1 MKKNKELSR
10 ILPPSK
16 KIPKSYKSA
25 KTIEEVEKDISEA
38 IKSISKYKQDLTG
51 FSTPQVQKFPF
62 FSLPDTRRE
71 LVNSALESLWQFNKK
86 SLSTIGNALE
96 TQNKNTKSLNHLICI
111 LAIAEAQLYTELNSL
126 AKVDKKQAENVNK
139 LSADI
144 KDTVTKTNS
153 LSKIQVQMAL
163 LRKESLTNLGERF
176 TQIDDDISQK
186 ANQIEVDNLSDSVR
200 SQESEIA
207 QINESLKAKA
217 DESKV
222 NEINDLLTKK
232 ANQTEVD
239 DLLES
244 VKSHE
249 SIITQQN
256 GILENKAD
264 KSDLSLY
271 AKNNVVFSKEEVVK
285 KINNLWIAYGI
296 TTSTLLAGLIAS
308 FLI

>member
-1 MKKNKELSR
+1 M
-10 ILPPSK
+10 
-16 KIPKSYKSA
+16 
-25 KTIEEVEKDISEA
+25 
-38 IKSISKYKQDLTG
+38 
-51 FSTPQVQKFPF
+51 
-62 FSLPDTRRE
+62 PDTRRE

-244 VKSHE
+244 CKVDNFQT
-249 SIITQQN
+249 TQ
-256 GILENKAD
+256 A
-264 KSDLSLY
+264 
-271 AKNNVVFSKEEVVK
+271 A
-285 KINNLWIAYGI
+285 
-296 TTSTLLAGLIAS
+296 
-308 FLI
+308 

>member
-25 KTIEEVEKDISEA
+25 KTIEEVEKDISKAME
-38 IKSISKYKQDLTG
+38 SISKYKQDLTE

-86 SLSTIGNALE
+86 SLTTIGNALE
-96 TQNKNTKSLNHLICI
+96 VQNNNTDSLNHLIRI
-111 LAIAEAQLYTELNSL
+111 LAVAEAELYTELNRL

-144 KDTVTKTNS
+144 KDTATKTNS

-163 LRKESLTNLGERF
+163 LRKESLTNLGERL
-176 TQIDDDISQK
+176 TQIEDNICQK
-186 ANQIEVDNLSDSVR
+186 ANQIEVDNLLDSVR
-200 SQESEIA
+200 SQEYEIA

-217 DESKV
+217 DETKV

-232 ANQTEVD
+232 ASQSDVV
-239 DLLES
+239 DLLKS
-244 VKSHE
+244 VKSQE
-249 SIITQQN
+249 SKISQLN
-256 GILENKAD
+256 GIVEKKVD
-264 KSDLSLY
+264 KSDLSIY
-271 AKNNVVFSKEEVVK
+271 AKKDVVYTKEEVGK
-285 KINNLWIAYGI
+285 MLKNLWIAYGI
-296 TTSTLLAGLIAS
+296 TTATLLAGLIAS

>member
-1 MKKNKELSR
+1 MKKNKELAR
-10 ILPPSK
+10 ILPPSTK
-16 KIPKSYKSA
+16 LPESNKSA
-25 KTIEEVEKDISEA
+25 KTIDEVEKDISKA
-38 IKSISKYKQDLTG
+38 MGSISKYKQDLIE

-71 LVNSALESLWQFNKK
+71 LINSALESLWQFNKK

-96 TQNKNTKSLNHLICI
+96 TQNQNTDSLNRLIRI
-111 LAIAEAQLYTELNSL
+111 LAVAEAQLYTELNRL

-139 LSADI
+139 LSQDI
-144 KDTVTKTNS
+144 NTTANQTNS
-153 LSKIQVQMAL
+153 LSKIQVKMAL
-163 LRKESLTNLGERF
+163 LRKESLTNLGERL
-176 TQIDDDISQK
+176 TQIEDNICQK
-186 ANQIEVDNLSDSVR
+186 ANQIEVDNLSYSVS

-239 DLLES
+239 YLLES

-256 GILENKAD
+256 GILENKAN

-285 KINNLWIAYGI
+285 KINILWIAYGI